1 MEQLWSNGGAKGR
14 KRSAPASRENGENE
28 PKTVANRCA
37 YFALRAAW
45 LEAVAAL
52 GRGKTVEQLLSAESH
67 GGQPTVRWL
76 SVYPHDDAFVVGLH
90 HVFDPCDP
98 ELLDVTEFAPVDEW
112 EGVGEGVE
120 MARAGDPEV
129 ALRDASALGAV
140 PKRWVN
146 EFVVA
151 EEYRDAHGRT

>member
-1 MEQLWSNGGAKGR
+1 M
-14 KRSAPASRENGENE
+14 
-28 PKTVANRCA
+28 
-37 YFALRAAW
+37 
-45 LEAVAAL
+45 
-52 GRGKTVEQLLSAESH
+52 
-67 GGQPTVRWL
+67 RWL
-76 SVYPHDDAFVVGLH
+76 SVHPHDGAFVVGLH

-98 ELLDVTEFAPVDEW
+98 ELLDVTESAPVDEW